1 LTQQTVTTAIQT
13 ERMILPLDRDY
24 LFLGLVV
31 SLVFVGIGFWMVQP
45 QPSAE
50 SDAQFWG
57 YATIIVFGLLGIVRL
72 VQLIA
77 PQLAF
82 IELAKDGFRITNVLR
97 QRSQPLMPWGD
108 VAKVEPY
115 QWYGFRGG
123 LHRGVRITHLSTAS
137 ETKIAVPR
145 KYGWTADDLAALI
158 ASFRDRALKSSVTTP

>member
-1 LTQQTVTTAIQT
+1 MTTTATTQT

-31 SLVFVGIGFWMVQP
+31 ALVFVGIGFWMV

-57 YATIIVFGLLGIVRL
+57 YATIIVFGLLGIVRC
-72 VQLIA
+72 VQMIV
-77 PQLAF
+77 PQFAF
-82 IELAKDGFRITNVLR
+82 IELAQGGFRITNVLR
-97 QRSQPLMPWGD
+97 QRSQPLAPWSD
-108 VAKVEPY
+108 IAKIEPY

-123 LHRGVRITHLSTAS
+123 WHRGVRITYLSTAS

-145 KYGWTADDLAALI
+145 KYGYTAEDLAALMI
-158 ASFRDRALKSSVTTP
+158 SLRDRALQGGTQ

>member
-1 LTQQTVTTAIQT
+1 MTITTAAAPQT

-24 LFLGLVV
+24 LFLGIVF

-45 QPSAE
+45 PAE

-57 YATIIVFGLLGIVRL
+57 YATIIVFGLLGIVRF
-72 VQLIA
+72 VQLIV

-82 IELAKDGFRITNVLR
+82 IELAQDGFRITNVLR
-97 QRSQPLMPWGD
+97 QRNQPFTPWRD

-123 LHRGVRITHLSTAS
+123 WHRGVRITHLSTAS

-145 KYGWTADDLAALI
+145 KYGWTAEDLAALI
-158 ASFRDRALKSSVTTP
+158 ASFRDRALQSAAASSIT